1 MPRIFI
7 SYRREETAYPA
18 GWLFDRLGARFGED
32 QVFKDVDSI
41 DPGDD
46 FTERITNAVGSC
58 DVLLALIGEEW
69 LTMADEDGGRRLDN
83 PKDFVRLEIEAA
95 LSRDTRVV
103 PVLVEGAAMPQ
114 PEELPPSLAP
124 LARRQALELSPQR
137 FDFDTN
143 RLLDVLEKMVAD
155 GDAPP
160 PPAAPRRIPRSAL
173 ISAGVAAA
181 LLLVLVP
188 LLVYLLRPDSNK
200 VASST
205 PTATSAA
212 TENWVAE
219 ANDICERANEAI
231 DDLPEPN
238 AASLETLGADALVGY
253 GTAAVN
259 VNKRMVR
266 DLGELS
272 PPEDEAA
279 AHRELVLR
287 GAKMTEAAEEFF
299 AALKVGDVL
308 SAQEKEGELS
318 AAGKAFDDH
327 ALKVGATTCAEGASL
342 SGVALPT
349 G

>member
-7 SYRREETAYPA
+7 SYRRQETAYPA
-18 GWLFDRLGARFGED
+18 GWLFDRLEARYGEE
-32 QVFKDVDSI
+32 QIFKDVDSI
-41 DPGDD
+41 APGED
-46 FTERITNAVGSC
+46 FVERITTAVASC
-58 DVLLALIGEEW
+58 DVLLALIGDQW
-69 LTMADEDGGRRLDN
+69 LTVADEGGRRLDD
-83 PKDFVRLEIEAA
+83 PKDFVRVEIEAA
-95 LSRDTRVV
+95 LARNVRVV
-103 PVLVEGAAMPQ
+103 PVLVDGAAMPEAEQ
-114 PEELPPSLAP
+114 LPPSLAP
-124 LARRQALELSPQR
+124 LSRRQALELSPQR

-143 RLLDVLEKMVAD
+143 RLLDALDKMVAD
-155 GDAPP
+155 GEAPP
-160 PPAAPRRIPRSAL
+160 PPAAPRRIPKSAL

-181 LLLVLVP
+181 FLLVLVP
-188 LLVYLLRPDSNK
+188 LLVLLLRPDSNQ

-205 PTATSAA
+205 PSATSAA

-238 AASLETLGADALVGY
+238 TANLETLGADALVGY
-253 GTAAVN
+253 GTAAVH

-272 PPEDEAA
+272 PPEEEAA